1 MFKRINREDAMV
13 WFVVLSRLT
22 DEGAKTLKERPERV
36 REVNKELERYGVKV
50 VHQFV
55 TFGEYDFVNVVEVD
69 RPENL
74 LKALIELNSRGSVR
88 TTTLY
93 AFPVDEAIR
102 ALKS

>member
-1 MFKRINREDAMV
+1 M
-13 WFVVLSRLT
+13 
-22 DEGAKTLKERPERV
+22 KERSERIK
-36 REVNKELERYGVKV
+36 EVNKELELYGVRV

-55 TFGEYDFVNVVEVD
+55 TFGEYDFVNIVEVD
-69 RPENL
+69 KPENL

-93 AFPVDEAIR
+93 AFPVDEALK

>member
-1 MFKRINREDAMV
+1 MV
-13 WFVVLSRLT
+13 WFVVLSKLT

-36 REVNKELERYGVKV
+36 KEVNKELESYGVRV

-55 TFGEYDFVNVVEVD
+55 TFGEYDFVNIVEVD
-69 RPENL
+69 KPENL

-93 AFPVDEAIR
+93 AFPVDEALK